1 MDLVAQKN
9 IKKRII
15 CIKGRF
21 YDTGTSNTS
30 FLQVAMDL
38 KTLGVKEWYFML
50 EIKDPSLINVDP
62 FATKKDSDE
71 PDLTKD
77 QISRITIECV
87 HNIWYYL
94 REVVRIPSAG
104 SPEGVQYIAN
114 RGNIAQ
120 TWCLLHGLDS
130 WLCLPRQTVVAK

>member
-1 MDLVAQKN
+1 MDNNQA

-15 CIKGRF
+15 CVKGRF
-21 YDTGTSNTS
+21 YDTGTSNKS

-38 KTLGVKEWYFML
+38 KTLGVREWYFML

-62 FATKKDSDE
+62 FAVREGTDE
-71 PDLTKD
+71 PALTKD

-104 SPEGVQYIAN
+104 SPEGVPYIAN

>member
-1 MDLVAQKN
+1 MDTRAN

-15 CIKGRF
+15 CVKGRF
-21 YDTGTSNTS
+21 YDTGTANTS

-94 REVVRIPSAG
+94 REVVRIPAAG
-104 SPEGVQYIAN
+104 YPDGIPYKAN

-130 WLCLPRQTVVAK
+130 WLCLPRRIVVAT

>member
-1 MDLVAQKN
+1 MDNSQA

-15 CIKGRF
+15 CVKGRF
-21 YDTGTSNTS
+21 YDTGTSNKS

-38 KTLGVKEWYFML
+38 KTLGVREWYFML

-62 FATKKDSDE
+62 FAVKEGTDE
-71 PDLTKD
+71 PALTKD

-104 SPEGVQYIAN
+104 SP
-114 RGNIAQ
+114 
-120 TWCLLHGLDS
+120 
-130 WLCLPRQTVVAK
+130 

>member
-1 MDLVAQKN
+1 MDNSQA

-15 CIKGRF
+15 CVKGRF
-21 YDTGTSNTS
+21 YDTGTSNKS

-38 KTLGVKEWYFML
+38 KTLGVREWYFML

-62 FATKKDSDE
+62 FAVREGTDE
-71 PDLTKD
+71 PTLTKD

-94 REVVRIPSAG
+94 REVVRIPDQG
-104 SPEGVQYIAN
+104 STSGGARYRLD
-114 RGNIAQ
+114 RGNLALNYCMMLNLNVFIEE
-120 TWCLLHGLDS
+120 
-130 WLCLPRQTVVAK
+130 PRRIC